1 MSKTR
6 YSLFIDKRGGL
17 LMRTVAIL
25 ILFLSFLWIMNGE
38 SVAVGKEIKCEE
50 IDQKKLR
57 QMMEKEKNEVVIV
70 DYRIHEDYNNGH
82 IPGAI
87 HISPKDKNFLQQR
100 LDYYTLQ
107 WKKNNKTAVVVDNN
121 GREANI
127 FCGNMKLTTRY
138 KHIYSLKGGMNLW
151 TLPLEKGKLPSS
163 GMKGKK

>member
-1 MSKTR
+1 MLNKSIFKKIGKFETKYSTNTFDFNMWIRIASK
-6 YSLFIDKRGGL
+6 YNVYFIDE
-17 LMRTVAIL
+17 IL
-25 ILFLSFLWIMNGE
+25 
-38 SVAVGKEIKCEE
+38 C
-50 IDQKKLR
+50 
-57 QMMEKEKNEVVIV
+57 
-70 DYRIHEDYNNGH
+70 DYRIHKDYNNGH

-138 KHIYSLKGGMNLW
+138 KHIYSLKEGMNLW

>member
-57 QMMEKEKNEVVIV
+57 QMMEKEKNEVV
-70 DYRIHEDYNNGH
+70 
-82 IPGAI
+82 
-87 HISPKDKNFLQQR
+87 
-100 LDYYTLQ
+100 
-107 WKKNNKTAVVVDNN
+107 VVDNN

-138 KHIYSLKGGMNLW
+138 KHIYSLKEGMNLW